1 MSFTVE
7 KKKIFNSFVRK
18 TQKVPGDAKKCHR
31 RVSLKS
37 TGPGK
42 FLVLNNLGWFGKE
55 NPEASDKE
63 TKFCDFVKMQ
73 LTQQG

>member
-1 MSFTVE
+1 MSFRVE
-7 KKKIFNSFVRK
+7 AKKIIFNSFVRK

-42 FLVLNNLGWFGKE
+42 FLVLTILVGLAKKILKLQTMKQNF
-55 NPEASDKE
+55 AIS
-63 TKFCDFVKMQ
+63 
-73 LTQQG
+73 

>member
-18 TQKVPGDAKKCHR
+18 TQKVVRIYVPGDAKKFHG

-42 FLVLNNLGWFGKE
+42 FLELAILVGLAKKILKLQTKE
-55 NPEASDKE
+55 QNFAIS
-63 TKFCDFVKMQ
+63 
-73 LTQQG
+73 